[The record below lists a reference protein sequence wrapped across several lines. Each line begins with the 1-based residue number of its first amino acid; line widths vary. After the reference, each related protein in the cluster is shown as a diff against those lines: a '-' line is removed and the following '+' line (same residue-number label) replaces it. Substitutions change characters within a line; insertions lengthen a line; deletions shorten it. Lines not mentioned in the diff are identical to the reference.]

1 MVALFKLEE
10 QTKKDF
16 TQWSHFRVPVND
28 FCVEKF
34 PQWVHKYLNH
44 EASSRINH
52 STGQL
57 EFCQYSLN
65 VLLVDSVSRFDG
77 LPNLSKPFNG
87 KYGEFIFD
95 QEGID
100 QMIQEVSIPKI
111 LVKGKTILTP
121 MKKLMGLVDRF
132 VYKEHVFF
140 ITNV

>member
-34 PQWVHKYLNH
+34 PQWVHKYLNN
-44 EASSRINH
+44 EVYQRINH
-52 STGQL
+52 STGQW
-57 EFCQYSLN
+57 EVCNYTLN
-65 VLLVDSVSRFDG
+65 VLLLGSVSRFDG
-77 LPNLSKPFNG
+77 WPNLSKPFNG

-100 QMIQEVSIPKI
+100 QMIQEASIPKI
-111 LVKGKTILTP
+111 LIKGKTIFPP

-132 VYKEHVFF
+132 VYKENVF
-140 ITNV
+140 ILTSL